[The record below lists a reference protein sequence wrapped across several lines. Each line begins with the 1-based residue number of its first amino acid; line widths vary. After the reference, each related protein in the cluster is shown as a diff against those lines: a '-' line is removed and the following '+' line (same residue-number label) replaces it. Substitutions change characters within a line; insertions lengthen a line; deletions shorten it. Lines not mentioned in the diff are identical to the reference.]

1 MATLK
6 DKTAKG
12 IGWGFA
18 DNFANIGIQAVIGI
32 VLARILSP
40 DDFGLIGMT
49 AIFISLAN
57 SFTDSGFSVAL
68 TRKKE
73 ATNIDFNTIFYSNI
87 GLGTIFYS
95 ILFFSAPFIA
105 SFFEREILTSIIR
118 ILGLSIVFTAF
129 TTVQKVIL
137 IRKIDFKT
145 QAIVSFFSSIL
156 SGTIAIIMALS
167 DCGVWTLVVLQL
179 SKLFIASFLFWVLS
193 AWKPQFVFSINCFKE
208 MFSFGS
214 KLLTA
219 SIISIL
225 WNEVYSLII
234 GKFYNAPTLGQYS
247 RAEKFKGMVTSNV
260 SIVMQRV
267 SYPVL
272 SNIQDEKERQLRVYR
287 KVIRT
292 TLLLTSTL
300 VCGLAAVADN
310 LVVVLIGDQ
319 WTPAVPFIRILCISG
334 LFIPLLLNAVNILNA
349 NGRSDLTLRLE
360 IIKTVLAVIP
370 VLLAIYFSIEW
381 MLWGIALVTVINFF
395 IYSLYLLK
403 VINYKIS
410 SQIGDILPSLSIS
423 IIMALSV
430 WGVGFLDINVIIKL
444 LIQLIIG
451 GAIIFTIYEFL
462 YKNEE
467 YIDIKNAL
475 LGLLKKKN

>member
-193 AWKPQFVFSINCFKE
+193 AWKPQFVFSINSFKE

-310 LVVVLIGDQ
+310 LVVVLIGGQ